1 MILDCEQG
9 HFARGNIGVVGRDH
23 ADVLIN
29 ELLFADNGVDNV
41 PLGSNKAFPKLNS
54 LKTICCVQGI

>member
-1 MILDCEQG
+1 MILDREQG

-29 ELLFADNGVDNV
+29 ELLFADVV
-41 PLGSNKAFPKLNS
+41 PLWSNKAFSKLNS
-54 LKTICCVQGI
+54 LKTICSVQGI